1 MEDLR
6 IETEHEVAHEGLV
19 AFRAVVLAEAKGAVA
34 LKQKERVQQP
44 GLMHAR
50 ELCRLLDIVLLQSQR
65 GVRSPVTTNSP

>member
-19 AFRAVVLAEAKGAVA
+19 AFRAVVLAEATGAVA
-34 LKQKERVQQP
+34 IKQKERVKQP
-44 GLMHAR
+44 GLLHAR